1 MRARWFLLCLLLA
14 SAPVA
19 AQHVTPHDSIPDFC
33 ASPTITSVASG
44 SWASA
49 ATWSPARLPQ
59 AGDRV
64 LIQGGHT
71 VTFGLSLGFAL
82 SAVCVGGT
90 LTFDTTVSTL
100 LWVTNLMVEPSGALL
115 VGSAANPVPAS
126 VTAQIVIANTP
137 STDPGQYGTGFISM
151 GKVLMRGATKNP
163 TWGRLAVEPVAGNTI
178 LTLAEAVTGWLP
190 GDRIVIPDTR
200 HMTSNDVTGFQP
212 TTPQWEERTLAS
224 VSGDGKTLTLTAALT
239 FAHLGARDG
248 NGVLDFLPHVGNL
261 TRNVVIR
268 SESAIGQAGTKGH
281 TLFTHRAEIDV
292 RYVTF
297 KDLGR
302 TTIAALDDV
311 TNHIGRYPLHAHH
324 LMGPVTTPA
333 NGYQYTLVG
342 NAIDGGSTVHNLK
355 WGAAI
360 HNSHYGLIKD
370 NVAYNWAGAIWMFE
384 DGSESFN
391 LFEHNFAV
399 RSHGVGGFVAE
410 GTEGTGFW
418 FRGPNN
424 YVRGN
429 VAADCWNENPDS
441 AYGLKFFMRY
451 LGNIRVPNFKGAD
464 TSVAGQYTTVHGNKL
479 PLLEVSDNE
488 VYCAAQG
495 ITWWW
500 VNMEE
505 AQANPFAAETV
516 VSDCRV
522 WHVYNIC
529 VYHYPSTRMTIEG
542 LVIRGKSPAS
552 SACCGKGYVAG
563 DYAASDLRFRNCD
576 IQGMTIGFY
585 PSTVQFGYQDVED
598 SYFRNLLDI
607 LPDTLYSTSGGSWL
621 PPRHIIVRNSHFD
634 SWPGS
639 IHPRIEKRW
648 NPRGGGIDNTTQL
661 DEMRV
666 YGYQGNAADNFSV
679 YYTEQATQSIAGGLA
694 PCTTTRAGIDG
705 ITCVIAAEGGPPAD
719 TVPPAPP
726 TNLRAE

>member
-1 MRARWFLLCLLLA
+1 
-14 SAPVA
+14 
-19 AQHVTPHDSIPDFC
+19 
-33 ASPTITSVASG
+33 
-44 SWASA
+44 
-49 ATWSPARLPQ
+49 
-59 AGDRV
+59 
-64 LIQGGHT
+64 
-71 VTFGLSLGFAL
+71 
-82 SAVCVGGT
+82 
-90 LTFDTTVSTL
+90 
-100 LWVTNLMVEPSGALL
+100 
-115 VGSAANPVPAS
+115 
-126 VTAQIVIANTP
+126 
-137 STDPGQYGTGFISM
+137 M

-163 TWGRLAVEPVAGNTI
+163 TWARVVTEPLAGHNT
-178 LTLAEAVTGWLP
+178 LTLEVPVTGWLP
-190 GDRIVIPDTR
+190 GDRLVIPDTR

-212 TTPQWEERTLAS
+212 TTPQWEERVLQS
-224 VSGDGKTLTLTAALT
+224 VSADGKTLTLTAALT
-239 FAHLGARDG
+239 FSHLGARDG
-248 NGVLDFLPHVGNL
+248 NGVLDFLPHIGNL
-261 TRNVVIR
+261 TRNVIIR

-281 TLFTHRAEIDV
+281 TLFTHRADIDV

-302 TTIAALDDV
+302 TTIAALDDT
-311 TNHIGRYPLHAHH
+311 TNHIGRYPVHAHH
-324 LMGPVTTPA
+324 LMGPVTMPA
-333 NGYQYTLVG
+333 NGYQFTLIG
-342 NAIDGGSTVHNLK
+342 NAIDGGSTTHSLK

-399 RSHGVGGFVAE
+399 RSHGTGGFVAE

-429 VAADCWNENPDS
+429 VAADCWNENPDA

-451 LGNIRVPNFKGAD
+451 LGNINVPNFKGAD
-464 TSVAGQYTTVHGNKL
+464 TSVAGQFTTVHGNKM

-495 ITWWW
+495 MTWWW

-505 AQANPFAAETV
+505 AQANPSAAETV

-522 WHVYNIC
+522 WHVYNIA
-529 VYHYPSTRMTIEG
+529 VYHYPSTRMTIDH
-542 LVIRGKSPAS
+542 LTIRGKSPTT

-563 DYAASDLRFRNCD
+563 DYAASDLRFLDCD

-585 PSTVQFGYQDVED
+585 PSTVQFGFQDVQD

-607 LPDTLYSTSGGSWL
+607 MADTLYSTSGGSWL
-621 PPRHIIVRNSHFD
+621 PARRIVVRNSHFD
-634 SWPGS
+634 PWPGS
-639 IHPRIEKRW
+639 TYPRIEKRW
-648 NPRGGGIDNTTQL
+648 NPRGAAVENTTQL
-661 DEMRV
+661 DELKV
-666 YGYQGNAADNFSV
+666 YGYQGAATDNFQV
-679 YYTEQATQSIAGGLA
+679 YYSVQATQSVAGGLA
-694 PCTTTRAGIDG
+694 PCTTTRAGIG
-705 ITCVIAAEGGPPAD
+705 GLACPISAEGQPPPTD
-719 TVPPAPP
+719 TVPPAAP